1 MEGGRKGLMM
11 MRDGG
16 DIGEEKLVEQNLSYI
31 PHHLHF
37 FFIGSSSTRRR
48 KPFFLS
54 YILICIKSIR

>member
-37 FFIGSSSTRRR
+37 FFIW
-48 KPFFLS
+48 FFFHQTTKAFFS
-54 YILICIKSIR
+54 IL